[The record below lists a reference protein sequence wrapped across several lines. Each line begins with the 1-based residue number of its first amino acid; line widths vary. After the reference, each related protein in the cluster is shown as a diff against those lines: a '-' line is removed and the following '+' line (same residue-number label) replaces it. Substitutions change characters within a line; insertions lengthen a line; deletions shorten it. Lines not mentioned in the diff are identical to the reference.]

1 MVQTLPKGGKKPRIG
16 SNSRS
21 GRAISDAQE
30 SLNSLLNSPAIADE
44 PEILSPSGAVRN
56 AKGRVAGPSSKS
68 NLQSSKGAIR
78 LSSEPLQAHQLADGL
93 INKESSAGSYLS
105 LVPSTKP
112 IYEDEDDT
120 AFSPPSRLQT
130 GLARA
135 QVGVQS
141 ARDRVGLLVN

>member
-30 SLNSLLNSPAIADE
+30 SLNSLLNSPAITDE

-68 NLQSSKGAIR
+68 NLPKALFAFLPSLCR
-78 LSSEPLQAHQLADGL
+78 LTNWPT
-93 INKESSAGSYLS
+93 
-105 LVPSTKP
+105 VW
-112 IYEDEDDT
+112 
-120 AFSPPSRLQT
+120 
-130 GLARA
+130 
-135 QVGVQS
+135 
-141 ARDRVGLLVN
+141 